1 MLEANPVYTDLL
13 KRFPKLAIFPGGRFG
28 EMAPFG
34 ANLKSGGQRFDLD
47 FLLRDGCHACAA
59 VGSMK
64 VAFDFDV
71 NGKFV
76 EAQLG
81 RVRARR

>member
-1 MLEANPVYTDLL
+1 MLARGAVLL
-13 KRFPKLAIFPGGRFG
+13 LAFVAAAAAQDA
-28 EMAPFG
+28 APPTPAG
-34 ANLKSGGQRFDLD
+34 ANLKNGGQRFDLD
-47 FLLRDGCHACAA
+47 FLLRDGCHACVT
-59 VGSMK
+59 VGLVK

-76 EAQLG
+76 GTEIG